1 MQEIRWKDSENHII
15 QKFENEEDNFHITI
29 DQNPNIKF
37 VTVIKNSK
45 LSFTFDIDKENTN
58 IECYFLIPAINNQT
72 TQLNIETNFKASNTK
87 AVINIIALANDNS
100 SITIN
105 WNLHIDKNINS
116 VDAHLYE
123 ETLLL
128 WNAKYI
134 SLIPWLKVDSPDV
147 KASHWA
153 KIQKISPERIF
164 YMQSRWL
171 SEDKAINMIIDSY
184 SQQIIEKLELNE
196 NEKNQIYSMINK

>member
-15 QKFENEEDNFHITI
+15 QKFENKEDNFHITI

-37 VTVIKNSK
+37 GTVIKNSK
-45 LSFTFDIDKENTN
+45 LSFTFNVDKENTN

-105 WNLHIDKNINS
+105 
-116 VDAHLYE
+116 
-123 ETLLL
+123 
-128 WNAKYI
+128 
-134 SLIPWLKVDSPDV
+134 
-147 KASHWA
+147 
-153 KIQKISPERIF
+153 
-164 YMQSRWL
+164 
-171 SEDKAINMIIDSY
+171 
-184 SQQIIEKLELNE
+184 
-196 NEKNQIYSMINK
+196 

>member
-1 MQEIRWKDSENHII
+1 MQEIHRKNSENHII
-15 QKFENEEDNFHITI
+15 QKFENEENDLHITI
-29 DQNPNIKF
+29 DQNSNIKF
-37 VTVIKNSK
+37 GAIIKNCN
-45 LSFTFDIDKENTN
+45 LSFIFDIDKENTN

-72 TQLNIETNFKASNTK
+72 TQLDIKPNFKASNTK
-87 AVINIIALANDNS
+87 AIINIIALANNNS
-100 SITIN
+100 SIILN
-105 WNLHIDKNINS
+105 WNVHIDKNINN
-116 VDAHLYE
+116 VNAYLYE

-171 SEDKAINMIIDSY
+171 SEEKATNMIIDSY
-184 SQQIIEKLELNE
+184 SQQIISKLELNDK
-196 NEKNQIYSMINK
+196 EKDNFYSMLN